1 MAQER
6 GNFQSRINLVMCIIV
21 AVMSI
26 IGIGISVYKSNTGI
40 ETSWMPIVSEI
51 GVLFAAGYFI
61 FAPLGTGGC
70 PGSTA
75 AHGYPDRPGFGGDP
89 Q

>member
-1 MAQER
+1 MTQER

-40 ETSWMPIVSEI
+40 ENSWMPIVSEI

-61 FAPLGTGGC
+61 FAYFRKRNVENKTKE
-70 PGSTA
+70 
-75 AHGYPDRPGFGGDP
+75 
-89 Q
+89 